1 MKGERSGPL
10 ALGLALVMLC
20 AGVMS
25 ARAASTSVAPV
36 VETPAVEQQSAA
48 EIAAKAGI
56 ASHHLVSAKIIE
68 TRESVKLVTGAERQS
83 SVPGG
88 ALAYAGQPVFVRVSE
103 QTLSTVERIPYEL
116 QYRPEESSAG
126 GRVVVLKT
134 GTGGER
140 ERVFH
145 LTYENGSLKSVA
157 LVSESQIEPTGG
169 NVAQAGTSVYR
180 GGAIKELYVEA
191 TAYTPTVQETDS
203 DPWTTASGMKS
214 GLGIVAVDPG
224 IIPLGSKLYVEGYGY
239 AIAGDTGGAIKG
251 DRIDVFFYSHDEMIS
266 WGRRWVRVF
275 VLP

>member
-1 MKGERSGPL
+1 MRGERSGPL
-10 ALGLALVMLC
+10 ALAVALVMLC
-20 AGVMS
+20 ACVMS
-25 ARAASTSVAPV
+25 ARAASVAPIADP
-36 VETPAVEQQSAA
+36 PAVVRQSAA

-56 ASHHLVSAKIIE
+56 ASRHLVSAKIIE
-68 TRESVKLVTGAERQS
+68 TREFVKLVTGAERQTS
-83 SVPGG
+83 SPGG
-88 ALAYAGQPVFVRVSE
+88 ALSYAGQPVFVRVSE

-140 ERVFH
+140 KRVFH

-169 NVAQAGTSVYR
+169 GVAQAGTPVYR
-180 GGAIKELYVEA
+180 GGATKELYVEA

-214 GLGIVAVDPG
+214 GLGIVAVDPA

-251 DRIDVFFYSHDEMIS
+251 NRIDVFFYSHDEMIS